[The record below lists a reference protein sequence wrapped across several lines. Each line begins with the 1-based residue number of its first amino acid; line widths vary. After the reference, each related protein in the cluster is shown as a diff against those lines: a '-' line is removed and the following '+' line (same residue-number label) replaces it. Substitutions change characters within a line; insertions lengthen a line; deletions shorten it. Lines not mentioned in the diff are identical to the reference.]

1 MLFDRMYAV
10 IMFIY
15 WGGNMNKR
23 IIRLTSLAL
32 CLCLALS
39 SCSNKEKQEVE
50 DSGEKSQ
57 TEEIAKKDENKEKDK
72 LEKREEAKDKKEE
85 IDKSYNYKKAGLLY
99 NKILDNIDSYE
110 FSDLGEDAEI
120 TYTYDL
126 IYTKSSDI
134 PDLLVAQNTEYG
146 LSYLKIFSHKD
157 DFSKELY
164 TDEII
169 TIGVASAG
177 GFRGVIS
184 QNADYTS
191 LLYTSFMS
199 GTGEAKKEEL
209 KTSIEDD
216 LLKLD
221 KKTLWEGMID
231 DEPKDEAHEINFS
244 DIDDREKIESLAS
257 NKNEDFRKV
266 LSEIKKKEEAD
277 NNEDSIVK
285 EEDTQSVSQEQVDSN
300 QTVVSGVVRVFNH
313 DEMVEYQDINPES
326 LPDMGESYVVL
337 IADEASDV
345 TLPSGGGD
353 GYFTKTCDMISLPSD
368 MDIYQDQ
375 NITIS
380 FGPDDGYWQSDFSLP
395 VDAPRMLEVN
405 VVE

>member
-1 MLFDRMYAV
+1 
-10 IMFIY
+10 
-15 WGGNMNKR
+15 MNRK
-23 IIRLTSLAL
+23 IIHLTSFAL

-39 SCSNKEKQEVE
+39 SCSNKEKQKIE
-50 DSGEKSQ
+50 DSRENSQ
-57 TEEIAKKDENKEKDK
+57 TEEITNNDGEKDK
-72 LEKREEAKDKKEE
+72 LEKKEEAKDKKEE
-85 IDKSYNYKKAGLLY
+85 TDKSEDYKKAGLLY

-110 FSDLGEDAEI
+110 FSDMGEDAKI

-126 IYTKSSDI
+126 VYTRSSDI
-134 PDLLVAQNTEYG
+134 PDLLVVQNTECG
-146 LSYLKIFSHKD
+146 LSYLKIFSLKD
-157 DFSKELY
+157 DLTKEIY

-169 TIGVASAG
+169 DIGVASAG

-184 QNADYTS
+184 QNSDFTS
-191 LLYTSFMS
+191 LLYTTFLS
-199 GTGEAKKEEL
+199 GTGEGREEEITTYIKDDSL
-209 KTSIEDD
+209 KINRDI
-216 LLKLD
+216 
-221 KKTLWEGMID
+221 LWEGNISD
-231 DEPKDEAHEINFS
+231 KAKDEAHMIYFS

-285 EEDTQSVSQEQVDSN
+285 EEDTQSSSQEQVDSD
-300 QTVVSGVVRVFNH
+300 QTVVSGVVRVFSH
-313 DEMVEYQDINPES
+313 DQMVEYQDINPEL

-337 IADEASDV
+337 LADEAIDV
-345 TLPSGGGD
+345 NLPSGGGD
-353 GYFTKTCDMISLPSD
+353 GYFTKSADIISLPPG

-395 VDAPRMLEVN
+395 LDAPRMLNVN

>member
-1 MLFDRMYAV
+1 
-10 IMFIY
+10 
-15 WGGNMNKR
+15 MNRK
-23 IIRLTSLAL
+23 IIHLISLYL

-39 SCSNKEKQEVE
+39 SCSNKEKQKIE

-57 TEEIAKKDENKEKDK
+57 TEEITKKDEDKEKDK
-72 LEKREEAKDKKEE
+72 LEKKEKAKDKKEE
-85 IDKSYNYKKAGLLY
+85 TDKSENYKKASLLY

-110 FSDLGEDAEI
+110 FSDMGEDAKI

-126 IYTKSSDI
+126 VYTRYSDI

-146 LSYLKIFSHKD
+146 LSYLKIFSLKD
-157 DFSKELY
+157 DLTKEISA
-164 TDEII
+164 DEII

-184 QNADYTS
+184 QNADFTS
-191 LLYTSFMS
+191 LLYTTFLS
-199 GTGEAKKEEL
+199 GTGEGKEEEITTYI
-209 KTSIEDD
+209 KDD
-216 LLKLD
+216 SLKLNRD
-221 KKTLWEGMID
+221 ILWEGNISD
-231 DEPKDEAHEINFS
+231 KAKDEAHMIYFS

-285 EEDTQSVSQEQVDSN
+285 EEDIQSSSQEQVDSD

-313 DEMVEYQDINPES
+313 DQMIEYQDINPE
-326 LPDMGESYVVL
+326 LLTG
-337 IADEASDV
+337 A
-345 TLPSGGGD
+345 GD
-353 GYFTKTCDMISLPSD
+353 GYHTNTSDMISLPTD

-375 NITIS
+375 HITIS
-380 FGPDDGYWQSDFSLP
+380 FGPDDGHW
-395 VDAPRMLEVN
+395 RMREVN
-405 VVE
+405 VIE